1 MYLIFVNYKKPLAE
15 VEKYVAAHRS
25 YLEKYYETGDLICS
39 GPRNPRVGGIILCRA
54 ANMKAAK
61 VITLEDPFF
70 LNGIADY
77 EIIEFDPV
85 KRAPAF
91 EQFVR

>member
-15 VEKYVAAHRS
+15 VEKYVDAHRS
-25 YLEKYYETGDLICS
+25 YLDRYYGTGELICS

-54 ANMKAAK
+54 ENMKAAK
-61 VITLEDPFF
+61 AITLGDPFY

-85 KRAPAF
+85 KRAPGF
-91 EQFVR
+91 EQFIE

>member
-25 YLEKYYETGDLICS
+25 YLEKYYETGELICS

-61 VITLEDPFF
+61 AITLEDPFF

-85 KRAPAF
+85 KRAPGF
-91 EQFVR
+91 EQFVK